1 MGPFERSMATTTG
14 RPEVEELTNKP
25 VTAIVAY
32 EVSAEDAERF
42 LDSWHRAQGFMKDQP
57 GLMSTKLHKA
67 VSAAPDFRFV
77 NVTRWENP
85 DAFRSA
91 TQSQGFQEAS
101 GRLSAFSIHAAVYEV
116 VAT

>member
-1 MGPFERSMATTTG
+1 
-14 RPEVEELTNKP
+14 VLEELSTTP

-42 LDSWHRAQGFMKDQP
+42 MDSWERAQAFMKKQP
-57 GLMSTKLHKA
+57 GLVSTKLHKA

-77 NVTRWENP
+77 NVTRWENA
-85 DAFRSA
+85 DAFRAA
-91 TQSQGFQEAS
+91 TQSPGFQEAS
-101 GRLSAFSIHAAVYEV
+101 GRLGAFPIHASVYEV